1 MDKKQTYHH
10 RERQLHKDKER
21 RLSTKY
27 KITQKKNNV
36 KLVSCGSK
44 EFCENVGTTLA

>member
-10 RERQLHKDKER
+10 RERQLHKDKEI

-27 KITQKKNNV
+27 KITQKKNN
-36 KLVSCGSK
+36 
-44 EFCENVGTTLA
+44 GTTNKKKNYT